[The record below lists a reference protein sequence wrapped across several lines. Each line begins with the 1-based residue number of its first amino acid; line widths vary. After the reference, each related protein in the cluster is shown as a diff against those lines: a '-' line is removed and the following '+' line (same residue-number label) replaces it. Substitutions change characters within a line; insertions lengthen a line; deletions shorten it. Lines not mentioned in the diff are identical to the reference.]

1 MSFNLLLMSG
11 DAKLTTR
18 LQAALEGECTLM
30 TADPRAEDGQS
41 LARRFDPDGVIVDGG
56 AHTGARTVLE
66 SIAALR
72 EQFASLPLIVIGDE
86 MSAQMILSSFRAG
99 ANDFLDRESSDAEL
113 RSSILARL
121 RRSAVQSA
129 HQGGSQLIDILSP
142 SPSDEDYD
150 FALNM
155 ASLIALDGADRRV
168 LLLDFS
174 LPASPAR
181 VALGVELGFAIP
193 DAIRDIARLDRT
205 FLDSALARAPGSGL
219 YILPLAEEAA
229 GAPGLPALRDVMV
242 LLQILR
248 SLFDVV
254 VIFWG
259 AFSRQAALG
268 GLSGDNRRLYLC
280 CNQRFASVRN
290 ARNLLGDLR
299 AADASQADPVL
310 VIHQGAAN
318 LMPAPDDVLRAVG
331 GSQQLVLRAAP
342 AALIQAQNS
351 GVPLSLSGPSAYGDA
366 LRLHLAGAGLL
377 PCAQPD
383 KARALDLLH
392 WLRRAKG

>member
-11 DAKLTTR
+11 DTRLTAR
-18 LQAALEGECTLM
+18 LQAALDGECTLM
-30 TADPRAEDGQS
+30 TADPRAEEGQS

-66 SIAALR
+66 NIAALR

-99 ANDFLDRESSDAEL
+99 ANDFLDRESPDAEL

-121 RRSAVQSA
+121 RRSATQSA
-129 HQGGSQLIDILSP
+129 HAGGSQLIDILSP

-155 ASLIALDGADRRV
+155 ASLIAQDGAERRV

-219 YILPLAEEAA
+219 YILPLAEERAA
-229 GAPGLPALRDVMV
+229 AALPALRDVLV

-268 GLSGDNRRLYLC
+268 GLSGENRQLYLC

-290 ARNLLGDLR
+290 AKNLLGEIR
-299 AADASQADPVL
+299 AADAPQADPVL
-310 VIHQGAAN
+310 VLQQCAPN

-331 GSQQLVLRAAP
+331 GSRMLVLRAAP
-342 AALIQAQNS
+342 AALVQAQNS
-351 GVPLSLSGPSAYGDA
+351 GVPLCQSGPSAYGDA
-366 LRLHLAGAGLL
+366 LRLHLAEAGLL
-377 PCAQPD
+377 PGAQPD
-383 KARALDLLH
+383 RGRTLDLLQ
-392 WLRRAKG
+392 WLRKAKG